1 MEIRAEFCR
10 CTGARFWRSC
20 HQSRVNERSESN
32 RRHQASLSTFEVQGA
47 AGRAVA
53 IARCSVR
60 RHRASCSSLDLSK
73 TSSASVARTGPKKS
87 HSEII
92 SLSALPRRRHA
103 DGQCWDIGMDAINQA
118 LDDLVSSGAH
128 TELTNGGPKG
138 KCAMCG
144 AKARNGQNLRG
155 CEGCKITWYCG
166 RECQV
171 RASGRPAARA
181 STPKPHQPPPRRR
194 FRT

>member
-1 MEIRAEFCR
+1 MGYHTSAARATCVGCAGNLEIRAGFCR

-92 SLSALPRRRHA
+92 SLSALP
-103 DGQCWDIGMDAINQA
+103 A
-118 LDDLVSSGAH
+118 LSPLHENNNTAEFTGGCGPVSYTHLRAH
-128 TELTNGGPKG
+128 ET
-138 KCAMCG
+138 
-144 AKARNGQNLRG
+144 
-155 CEGCKITWYCG
+155 
-166 RECQV
+166 
-171 RASGRPAARA
+171 
-181 STPKPHQPPPRRR
+181 
-194 FRT
+194 

>member
-1 MEIRAEFCR
+1 MGYHTSAARATCVGCGGNLEIRAEFCR

-92 SLSALPRRRHA
+92 SLSALPSFDSALRE
-103 DGQCWDIGMDAINQA
+103 GIGAIYMA
-118 LDDLVSSGAH
+118 IKAH
-128 TELTNGGPKG
+128 KNFQVFRQKKLNHCSLLCSPFNKDTNRQEFFK
-138 KCAMCG
+138 
-144 AKARNGQNLRG
+144 
-155 CEGCKITWYCG
+155 
-166 RECQV
+166 
-171 RASGRPAARA
+171 S
-181 STPKPHQPPPRRR
+181 H
-194 FRT
+194 

>member
-1 MEIRAEFCR
+1 MGYHTSAARATCVGCGGNLEIRAEFCR

-92 SLSALPRRRHA
+92 SLSALP
-103 DGQCWDIGMDAINQA
+103 
-118 LDDLVSSGAH
+118 
-128 TELTNGGPKG
+128 
-138 KCAMCG
+138 
-144 AKARNGQNLRG
+144 
-155 CEGCKITWYCG
+155 
-166 RECQV
+166 
-171 RASGRPAARA
+171 
-181 STPKPHQPPPRRR
+181 PPPVYGNPVVGVVGNPIQNTLLSHQRSATQNARQPLCSS
-194 FRT
+194 

>member
-1 MEIRAEFCR
+1 MGYHTSAARATCVGCGGNLEIRAEFCR

-92 SLSALPRRRHA
+92 SLSALPEP
-103 DGQCWDIGMDAINQA
+103 GYPCIFCLGKIGCYDER
-118 LDDLVSSGAH
+118 DTV
-128 TELTNGGPKG
+128 
-138 KCAMCG
+138 
-144 AKARNGQNLRG
+144 
-155 CEGCKITWYCG
+155 
-166 RECQV
+166 
-171 RASGRPAARA
+171 
-181 STPKPHQPPPRRR
+181 
-194 FRT
+194 FRCLMTSVIFRCRKSAVLKHRSL

>member
-1 MEIRAEFCR
+1 MGYHTSAARATCVGCGGNLEIRAEFCR

-73 TSSASVARTGPKKS
+73 TGSASVARTGPKKS

-92 SLSALPRRRHA
+92 SLSALPVKTQTCQIPLWVVRRSE
-103 DGQCWDIGMDAINQA
+103 DAIQSGSRPG
-118 LDDLVSSGAH
+118 LVRRARRVCFGPGACICLH
-128 TELTNGGPKG
+128 GP
-138 KCAMCG
+138 
-144 AKARNGQNLRG
+144 AR
-155 CEGCKITWYCG
+155 
-166 RECQV
+166 
-171 RASGRPAARA
+171 
-181 STPKPHQPPPRRR
+181 
-194 FRT
+194 

>member
-1 MEIRAEFCR
+1 MGYHTSAARATCVGCGGNLEIRAEFCR

-92 SLSALPRRRHA
+92 SLSALPSE
-103 DGQCWDIGMDAINQA
+103 IIS
-118 LDDLVSSGAH
+118 L
-128 TELTNGGPKG
+128 NG
-138 KCAMCG
+138 
-144 AKARNGQNLRG
+144 
-155 CEGCKITWYCG
+155 
-166 RECQV
+166 
-171 RASGRPAARA
+171 
-181 STPKPHQPPPRRR
+181 PPPPAPYTGSPLSVLSGMGG
-194 FRT
+194 RTRSVVGKRPVFAKSR

>member
-1 MEIRAEFCR
+1 MGCGGNLEIRAEFCR

-92 SLSALPRRRHA
+92 SLSALPRRYNPTK
-103 DGQCWDIGMDAINQA
+103 WDSRK
-118 LDDLVSSGAH
+118 SS
-128 TELTNGGPKG
+128 KG
-138 KCAMCG
+138 TGERAG
-144 AKARNGQNLRG
+144 EA
-155 CEGCKITWYCG
+155 CG
-166 RECQV
+166 R
-171 RASGRPAARA
+171 RGAASDAQRPVKHR
-181 STPKPHQPPPRRR
+181 TEGLPPRACGMRHMWHACTFLHAWSLR
-194 FRT
+194 S

>member
-92 SLSALPRRRHA
+92 SLSALPGGVAGFIMEKPEKH
-103 DGQCWDIGMDAINQA
+103 G
-118 LDDLVSSGAH
+118 LVH
-128 TELTNGGPKG
+128 NG
-138 KCAMCG
+138 
-144 AKARNGQNLRG
+144 KARKTRSCSSWGILETTRG
-155 CEGCKITWYCG
+155 CSHSEPPACWRAFQKHCFSSPDFAFCHALILTVIPG
-166 RECQV
+166 RV
-171 RASGRPAARA
+171 
-181 STPKPHQPPPRRR
+181 
-194 FRT
+194 